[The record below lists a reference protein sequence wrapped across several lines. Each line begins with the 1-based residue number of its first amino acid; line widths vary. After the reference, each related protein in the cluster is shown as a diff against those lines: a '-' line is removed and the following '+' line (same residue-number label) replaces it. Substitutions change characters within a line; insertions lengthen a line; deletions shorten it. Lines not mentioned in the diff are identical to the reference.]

1 MKNKYI
7 KIISI
12 AVVSLLVLVFLAT
25 FGFYYSVV
33 GGVFGKLPSD
43 EELLHIK
50 NYQASEIYS
59 ADSVLIGR
67 FFTENRSEVKIEDIS
82 PNLIHA
88 LIATE
93 DIRFYEHEGVDQ
105 RSLMRVLIKSVLLGQ
120 NAGGGS
126 TIGQQLAKNLFG
138 RKSLGFLTM
147 PVTKIKEGYLA
158 NKLNELYTK
167 NEILELYFN
176 TVSFGEDT
184 YGIETATER
193 FFSKRASE
201 VSIQEAAVL
210 IGMLKAPSTYN
221 PRTHTERSTERRNV
235 VLSQMMKYDYITKKE
250 YEKAKG
256 TKIELHY
263 RRLGDN
269 EGTAA
274 YFKEHI
280 RRQLEGWLKDQKN
293 EKDEPYNLYT
303 DGLKIYTT
311 IHSKMQFYAEKAV
324 ERHTAKLTQQ
334 LQAELKRTRFFRTNK
349 SVLAAE
355 IKKTNHYKNLLAELN
370 NEKSVLDSLKK
381 KKLTSIWYKGAIVD
395 TNISVIDSVIN
406 AISTLQAAF
415 LVKNPE
421 NGAILAWVGGVSYQF
436 SQFDHVTSK
445 RQVGSVFKPVVY
457 LKALQD
463 GKRPCSFIPNQ
474 KITYTEYNDW
484 TPSNGD
490 GNYEGNYS
498 VIGGLTNSV
507 NTISVRLCM
516 ESGIKNVISLAHE
529 LGISDSLPKVPS
541 LALGTASLPLYNLIN
556 VYSTIQ
562 NKGIYTSNEL
572 ITSVYTQNRTKIYQW
587 KPLQKEVIKE
597 KYSQQ
602 MTAMLQSVVNNG
614 TAQRLRSV
622 YHLRG
627 QIAGKT
633 GTTQNHADGWF
644 MGFTPHWVGGVWVG
658 ADNPSVRFKS
668 IREGQG
674 ANMALPIWAL
684 FYSYVSKDRELTNY
698 NNGTFKDIPEYDCE
712 LYKEDSG
719 LRKFF
724 KRKEKSSSKTGFKK
738 KDRKKKFLGIF

>member
-1 MKNKYI
+1 MKKKLI
-7 KIISI
+7 KIAVIS
-12 AVVSLLVLVFLAT
+12 ALSLLVLGFLAT

-82 PNLIHA
+82 PNLINA

-93 DIRFYEHEGVDQ
+93 DVRFYEHEGVDQ
-105 RSLMRVLIKSVLLGQ
+105 RSLMRVIIKSVLMGQ

-126 TIGQQLAKNLFG
+126 TIGQQLVKNLFG
-138 RKSLGFLTM
+138 RKNHGLLTM

-167 NEILELYFN
+167 DEILALYFN

-193 FFSKRASE
+193 FFSKEASE
-201 VSIQEAAVL
+201 VNIEEAAVL
-210 IGMLKAPSTYN
+210 IGMLKAPSNYN
-221 PRTHTERSTERRNV
+221 PRINPERSAERRNV
-235 VLSQMMKYDYITKKE
+235 VLSQMEKYDYITSEE
-250 YEKAKG
+250 YEKALK
-256 TKIELHY
+256 TEIELDY
-263 RRLGDN
+263 RRLSDN
-269 EGTAA
+269 EGMAA

-280 RRQLEGWLKDQKN
+280 RRQLEEWLKDQKN

-324 ERHTAKLTQQ
+324 EKHTTRLTKQ
-334 LQAELKRTRFFRTNK
+334 LQDELKRTRFFRTKK
-349 SVLAAE
+349 SVLVSE
-355 IKKTNHYKNLLAELN
+355 IKKTAHYKNLISELDD
-370 NEKSVLDSLKK
+370 EKQVLDSLKK
-381 KKLTSIWYKGAIVD
+381 KKETSIWYHGAMVD

-445 RQVGSVFKPVVY
+445 RQVGSVFKPIVY

-474 KITYTEYNDW
+474 KITYTEYDGW
-484 TPSNGD
+484 TPSNAD
-490 GNYEGNYS
+490 GNYDGNYS

-529 LGISDSLPKVPS
+529 LGVSDSLPKVPS

-562 NKGIYTSNEL
+562 NEGVYTSNEL
-572 ITSVYTQNRTKIYQW
+572 VTAVYSQNKEKIYEW
-587 KPLQKEVIKE
+587 KPFEKEVLKE
-597 KYSQQ
+597 KHSQQ
-602 MTAMLQSVVNNG
+602 MTVMLQSVVNNG

-658 ADNPSVRFKS
+658 ADNPSIRFKS

-684 FYSYVSKDRELTNY
+684 FYSYVSRDRELTNY
-698 NNGTFKDIPEYDCE
+698 NNGTFNDIPEYDCE
-712 LYKEDSG
+712 LYKEDKG
-719 LRKFF
+719 LRKLF
-724 KRKEKSSSKTGFKK
+724 KRKEKNSDKTGFKK
-738 KDRKKKFLGIF
+738 KDKKKKFLGIF